1 MRCRL
6 PPIILVLLL
15 ALGLMLGTGC
25 KAATLSPTAV
35 ECSSLYPGNA
45 KATFYWIPVTP
56 NGVVQYLDLSVLNN
70 GFAPGTFLSA
80 GPLAGDANSFI
91 WDGLLPNTTHYFR
104 VNTLSA
110 SGWQPSAT
118 GYVTTLP
125 CSTMA
130 PMPIPGASVGAVI
143 GGLLVADD
151 GQFLGL
157 VSCSLYDVDSIF
169 NRFGMY
175 GSRFSSTSIWNEF
188 GIYGGKFSMYS
199 PFNRFTSTPP
209 YIFVNGRFA
218 AYLTQDGFLFPKV
231 TPTDLIVACGA
242 DDYFEYLP

>member
-6 PPIILVLLL
+6 PPIILVLFL
-15 ALGLMLGTGC
+15 ALGLMLGTACRG
-25 KAATLSPTAV
+25 ATLGQPAV

-45 KATFYWIPVTP
+45 KATFNWIPVTP
-56 NGVVQYLDLSVLNN
+56 NGVVQYLDLSLSNN
-70 GFAPGTFLSA
+70 GFTPGTFVSV
-80 GPLAGDANSFI
+80 GPLAGDASTYV
-91 WDGLLPNTTHYFR
+91 WDGLVPGTVHVFR
-104 VNTLSA
+104 VNTFDGSNY
-110 SGWQPSAT
+110 WPSTT
-118 GYVTTLP
+118 GYFTTLP

-130 PMPIPGASVGAVI
+130 PVPIPGASVGAVI

-175 GSRFSSTSIWNEF
+175 GSRFSFTSIWNEF
-188 GIYGGKFSMYS
+188 GMYGGKFGMYS
-199 PFNRFTSTPP
+199 PFNDFTSTPP
-209 YIFVNGRFA
+209 YVFVNGRFA
-218 AYLTQDGFLFPKV
+218 AYLTQGGFLFPKV
-231 TPTDLIVACGA
+231 SPTDLIVACGA